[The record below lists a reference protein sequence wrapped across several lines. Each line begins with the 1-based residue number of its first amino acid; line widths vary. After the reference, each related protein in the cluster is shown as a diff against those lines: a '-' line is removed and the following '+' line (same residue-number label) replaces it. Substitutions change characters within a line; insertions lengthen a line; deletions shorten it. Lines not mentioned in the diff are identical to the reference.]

1 MDEIWKSR
9 KGRRSLVGK
18 LFGMDTSWKGIR
30 KGLGGIKKNMK
41 AGYSVP
47 SKARGRKRSKRRL
60 Y

>member
-1 MDEIWKSR
+1 
-9 KGRRSLVGK
+9 VGK

-47 SKARGRKRSKRRL
+47 GKARGRKRSKRRL

>member
-1 MDEIWKSR
+1 M
-9 KGRRSLVGK
+9 GK

-41 AGYSVP
+41 ANYSV
-47 SKARGRKRSKRRL
+47 SKRSGTSKRRKRRI